1 MGDFLYLITLLP
13 LLGFIIN
20 GLGGRWLS
28 EKQSGIIASLAVLGS
43 FLVSAQML
51 LALISLPEE
60 QRLFVQTLFAWI
72 PVGDLNIQVGYWFDP
87 LTAVM
92 VLVVSGVGLLIHV
105 YSIGYMHGDPGVKRY
120 FSFMNLFT
128 FMMLNLVLADN
139 LVLLF
144 LGWEGVG
151 LCSYLLIGFWFEDEA
166 KARAGFKAFIVN
178 RIGDAGFLAAMVLL
192 YHQFGTLTINE
203 LSESA
208 LVSTAGRSFFTAITL
223 LMFLGAVGKSAQI
236 PLYVWL
242 PDAMAGPTP
251 VSALIHA
258 ATMVTAG
265 VYLIARNSVLF
276 TLAPTTMTVVATIG
290 ILTAFY
296 AATIAITQRDI
307 KKVLAY
313 STISQ
318 LGYMFAAVGV
328 GVFSAG
334 IFHLMT
340 HAFFKALLFL
350 GAGSVIHSLNGEQDL
365 DKMGGMRSH
374 LPTTYWT
381 MLVAVLAIAGIP
393 GLSGFFSKD
402 EILWGA
408 FAQHE
413 GFSWIWLVGIITAG
427 MTAFYMARLFFRT
440 FFGKANW
447 EGDSEPH
454 ESPSVMTI
462 PLVLLAFLSIFGGY
476 VGVPEVLGGINRF
489 HHFLEP
495 VLAPSHSVHETVQHV
510 SHGAELLLMGLST
523 VVVTTGIY
531 YAYRIYVKQPEAA
544 KTLAEKAGILYR
556 LSYNKYYVDEIY
568 DFLVIRPFRSLAD
581 ITWRRFDVDVV
592 DGAVNGSGK
601 MVAYTAG
608 IIRKVQNGLIQ
619 NYASIILLGV
629 ILIMMYLY
637 LDK

>member
-1 MGDFLYLITLLP
+1 MGDYLFLIPLLP
-13 LLGFIIN
+13 LLGFLIN
-20 GLGGRWLS
+20 GLAGRWLT
-28 EKQSGIIASLAVLGS
+28 EKQSGMLASLAVLGS
-43 FLVSAQML
+43 FLISAQML
-51 LALISLPEE
+51 LALIALPEDG
-60 QRLFVQTLFAWI
+60 RIFVQSLFAWI

-92 VLVVSGVGLLIHV
+92 VLVVSGVGLLIHI
-105 YSIGYMHGDPGVKRY
+105 YSIGYMHGDPGVRRY
-120 FSFMNLFT
+120 FSFLNLFT

-178 RIGDAGFLAAMVLL
+178 RIGDAGFIIAMVLL
-192 YHQFGTLTINE
+192 YHQFGTLNVSE
-203 LSESA
+203 LSGLAPAS
-208 LVSTAGRSFFTAITL
+208 SIGRSFFTAVTL
-223 LMFLGAVGKSAQI
+223 LMFFGAVGKSAQI

-276 TLAPTTMTVVATIG
+276 TLAPTTMTIVASIG

-296 AATIAITQRDI
+296 AATIAITQSDI

-350 GAGSVIHSLNGEQDL
+350 GAGSVIHSLNGEQDMG
-365 DKMGGMRSH
+365 KMGGLRFH

-408 FAQHE
+408 FAQNE
-413 GFSWIWLVGIITAG
+413 GFSWIWLVGIVTAG
-427 MTAFYMARLFFRT
+427 MTAFYMSRLFFRT
-440 FFGKANW
+440 FYGKATW
-447 EGDSEPH
+447 EGNQEPH

-476 VGVPEVLGGINRF
+476 VGIPKVLGGINRF

-495 VLAPSHSVHETVQHV
+495 VLAPYHPMSETIH
-510 SHGAELLLMGLST
+510 HGSPNAELLLMGLST
-523 VVVTTGIY
+523 LVVATGIY
-531 YAYRIYVKQPEAA
+531 YAYRIYVKQPDSAE
-544 KTLAEKAGILYR
+544 TLAKKAGILYH
-556 LSYNKYYVDEIY
+556 LSYNKYFMDEIY
-568 DFLVIRPFRSLAD
+568 NILIVRPFRGLALIVWKRID
-581 ITWRRFDVDVV
+581 IEIV
-592 DGAVNGSGK
+592 DGLVNGGGK
-601 MVAYTAG
+601 AIARFG
-608 IIRKVQNGLIQ
+608 SLIRKVQNGLIQ
-619 NYASIILLGV
+619 HYASIILLGV
-629 ILIMMYLY
+629 VLIMIYLY
-637 LDK
+637 FE